1 MSSTARDIG
10 QWEMATVLSTDPEAS
25 RAKVLRLR
33 LPEPS
38 NHLAGQHYVVRL
50 TAPDGYTA
58 TRSFPVVSPP
68 DRSTDIEI
76 AVERIAANEVSMFLN
91 KDVQAGDQLEVRGPI
106 GGWFVWPG
114 DTPALLLSGGRSALF
129 PMIAMLRLARRT
141 GASDLI
147 RLVVCVGSPEGL
159 YFSGELPGPET
170 SIVYTN
176 RAPDTAGRPPGRLKK
191 HDVPIMPTGALAF
204 ICGSSS
210 FTDRATELVTRTGI
224 PVGQIRTDR
233 FSSSGSH

>member
-1 MSSTARDIG
+1 M
-10 QWEMATVLSTDPEAS
+10 
-25 RAKVLRLR
+25 
-33 LPEPS
+33 
-38 NHLAGQHYVVRL
+38 
-50 TAPDGYTA
+50 
-58 TRSFPVVSPP
+58 
-68 DRSTDIEI
+68 
-76 AVERIAANEVSMFLN
+76 
-91 KDVQAGDQLEVRGPI
+91 QAGDQLEVRGPI

-210 FTDRATELVTRTGI
+210 FTDRATELVMRTGI
-224 PVGQIRTDR
+224 PVGQIGRTGSLR
-233 FSSSGSH
+233 QAVTSHSSRPGAQNGLSASVMIESGALFC